1 MVGTSN
7 KSVPELAIER
17 WTFWGWSEL
26 YKDMMKSVQ
35 RLFRLGVFIFRGN
48 HGFSTSFWNSLPC
61 LPWRKIRFQ
70 TTGVGETSC
79 KFFLHVPSEPAGPWT
94 TNRSIGKI
102 DSGRAAQSE
111 NCWGLAECWHASV
124 GFFVWKPLE
133 EDGFATVRF
142 TPQGIGQNY
151 RPADGS
157 KPIAQY
163 SEINISNSQPF
174 GAERHQGFDL

>member
-79 KFFLHVPSEPAGPWT
+79 KFFCMFHRNRQVHEQRTEALERSIQAAPRNRKIAGGWPSVDMQASDFLCGSLWRKMVLLLYVLLPKVLVRIIDLRMGQ
-94 TNRSIGKI
+94 NRS
-102 DSGRAAQSE
+102 
-111 NCWGLAECWHASV
+111 H
-124 GFFVWKPLE
+124 
-133 EDGFATVRF
+133 
-142 TPQGIGQNY
+142 
-151 RPADGS
+151 
-157 KPIAQY
+157 
-163 SEINISNSQPF
+163 NIL
-174 GAERHQGFDL
+174 R